1 MHNLIS
7 LHAVYINDK
16 IAKPAVGFSI
26 KPKCFKVAGKDRP
39 LHHGNSPPHAAQKVP
54 VRGHSSSF
62 FLISFPDLWLTSPLH
77 VMTWHMNDDVAVVWT
92 STALRANR
100 YSCTLVWA
108 EWVRAH
114 EGWRKDGFGR
124 ELDPQSCTTG
134 KSIPVCGLTELAVD
148 FTFYLHLAGLT
159 MLSLTYIYMTYIY
172 IYIVNIYIYFYIHTY
187 M

>member
-1 MHNLIS
+1 M
-7 LHAVYINDK
+7 K
-16 IAKPAVGFSI
+16 AVGNKGALGEIS
-26 KPKCFKVAGKDRP
+26 PAELEP
-39 LHHGNSPPHAAQKVP
+39 LKAKFTCSASAIIRPHAAQKVP

-114 EGWRKDGFGR
+114 GGWRKDGFGR
-124 ELDPQSCTTG
+124 ELDPQNCTTG
-134 KSIPVCGLTELAVD
+134 KSISVCGLTELAGD
-148 FTFYLHLAGLT
+148 F
-159 MLSLTYIYMTYIY
+159 SI
-172 IYIVNIYIYFYIHTY
+172 
-187 M
+187 

>member
-1 MHNLIS
+1 MSPPIS
-7 LHAVYINDK
+7 LASQQRLHACGALYDARDAFAPKSSAWWIPRAVYMYPSD
-16 IAKPAVGFSI
+16 A
-26 KPKCFKVAGKDRP
+26 
-39 LHHGNSPPHAAQKVP
+39 

-134 KSIPVCGLTELAVD
+134 KSIPVCGLTELAGD
-148 FTFYLHLAGLT
+148 FSICFHFEPLIDNPVID
-159 MLSLTYIYMTYIY
+159 MLREL
-172 IYIVNIYIYFYIHTY
+172 NQRHCF
-187 M
+187 